1 MMLHTKYQGCRSGG
15 FRQEYFFMFSLKKPM
30 LKMWHPRRGP
40 FLVPGALSE
49 KFGRGIQGDAANQI
63 SRL

>member
-1 MMLHTKYQGCRSGG
+1 
-15 FRQEYFFMFSLKKPM
+15 M

-49 KFGRGIQGDAANQI
+49 KFGRGKPIIEALGLAVSDKKLSHINLCKTCGPQGGPI
-63 SRL
+63 FGLRGMI